1 MNKFESI
8 GCLTFPRWLD
18 ECLRTSGGG
27 VERDPNTVD
36 FYEGGIVYILAVI
49 SSIRSIGE
57 RYGDAKSLTDI
68 R

>member
-1 MNKFESI
+1 MVNKFESI

-18 ECLRTSGGG
+18 ECLRTSGG

-36 FYEGGIVYILAVI
+36 FYEGIVYILAVI